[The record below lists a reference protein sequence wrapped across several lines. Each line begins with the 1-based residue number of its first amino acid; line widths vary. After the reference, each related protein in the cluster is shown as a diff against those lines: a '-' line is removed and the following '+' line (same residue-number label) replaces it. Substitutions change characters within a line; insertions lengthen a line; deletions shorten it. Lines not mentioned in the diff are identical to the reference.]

1 MSDETTYLRT
11 QAKRCRGMAE
21 HASSEEGEA
30 ILRFVAR
37 DFDEAAERL
46 ENINV
51 RRVLSIHLGHQVM
64 AVMTAGVMTARGTSQ
79 DHALQ

>member
-1 MSDETTYLRT
+1 
-11 QAKRCRGMAE
+11 MAE

-37 DFDEAAERL
+37 DFDEAADRL

-51 RRVLSIHLGHQVM
+51 RRLLSIHFGHQVM
-64 AVMTAGVMTARGTSQ
+64 AVMTPGVMTARGTNMG
-79 DHALQ
+79 HAIQ